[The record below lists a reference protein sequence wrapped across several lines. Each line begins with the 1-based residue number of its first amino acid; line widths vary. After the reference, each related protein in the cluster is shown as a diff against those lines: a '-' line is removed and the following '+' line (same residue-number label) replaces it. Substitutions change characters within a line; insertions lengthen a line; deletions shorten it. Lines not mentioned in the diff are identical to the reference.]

1 MKFCCDDVS
10 FESLIIMIADKNLI
24 SLAQEWERVKGQ
36 AMPTTSP
43 HFCKHLINAASG
55 PYHIYLIHFEIQ
67 MIHILSFS
75 PRTDPSILE

>member
-36 AMPTTSP
+36 AMPTTKPTLLQTFDKCCFRAISYLP
-43 HFCKHLINAASG
+43 H
-55 PYHIYLIHFEIQ
+55 
-67 MIHILSFS
+67 SF
-75 PRTDPSILE
+75 